1 MTKDH
6 KIFFSSNPSPI
17 ISELFAQPR
26 EILQVVIPIY
36 EEISI
41 LVTQIIAKFLTGLS
55 LMISMS
61 LEIELFA
68 SGKLEK
74 RFEGQWGS
82 KQDTQKILGV
92 IS

>member
-6 KIFFSSNPSPI
+6 KIFISSNPSPI

-26 EILQVVIPIY
+26 EILQIVIPIF

-55 LMISMS
+55 LTSMS